1 MDGRQRR
8 ASRSLTWQ
16 LTWWIGGVIS
26 TLSVLA
32 GGVSFSAAYHE
43 ANKLQDS
50 HLREIGA
57 LIDDGKLV
65 IAAPAIA
72 WPEQPEADVKI
83 VITRMGRTTLGGVST
98 SFLEIPNTLPDG
110 LQDLET
116 NHEHWRVNVRTMR
129 NGERVAI
136 SERSTIRD
144 EIARDGA
151 LRTLFPMLALTPVL
165 VFLVVVLV
173 RSMLSPVRR
182 LAEVVDKQNDA
193 TLDALSSEG
202 IPSELIPFVT
212 SINRLIGRLKSA
224 MVHQRRFIAD
234 AAHELRS
241 PLAAL
246 SMQAENLSAA
256 TSPLVM
262 QERLAS
268 FQAAIRR
275 IRRLVE
281 QLLEHARAQ
290 HGASTKPSTVCLRQ
304 LAADA
309 IGDAVALANWKNV
322 DLGLR
327 SVDDVEVIADAAALT
342 VVLRNLVDNAVRY
355 TPASGTVDV
364 SITRSDNYLTLE
376 VQDSGPGIPA
386 DQLARVLEPFYR
398 VPGSTLA
405 GSGLGLSIVSEIAR
419 RNDGELLLENTNG
432 GLLARYR
439 HPL

>member
-26 TLSVLA
+26 ALSVLA

-83 VITRMGRTTLGGVST
+83 VITRMGHTTPGGVST
-98 SFLEIPNTLPDG
+98 SLLDIPNTLPDG

-116 NHEHWRVNVRTMR
+116 NHENWRVNVHTMR
-129 NGERVAI
+129 NGERVAV

-281 QLLEHARAQ
+281 QLLEHARSQ
-290 HGASTKPSTVCLRQ
+290 HGASTGPSTVCLRQ
-304 LAADA
+304 LATDA

-327 SVDDVEVIADAAALT
+327 SVDDVDVVADAAALT